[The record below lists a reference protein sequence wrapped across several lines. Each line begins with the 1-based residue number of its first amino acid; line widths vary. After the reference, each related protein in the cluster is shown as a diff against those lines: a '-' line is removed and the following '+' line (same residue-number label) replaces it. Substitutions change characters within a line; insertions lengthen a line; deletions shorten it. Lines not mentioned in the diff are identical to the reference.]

1 MNISESIRARARAQG
16 KKQSDLYRFLG
27 ISDRQW
33 RTWMRYPE
41 QYLTLGRIKVIATL
55 LHTTAGELLRE
66 GET

>member
-1 MNISESIRARARAQG
+1 MSISESIRRRCREQG
-16 KKQSDLYRFLG
+16 KRQSDLYRFLG

>member
-1 MNISESIRARARAQG
+1 
-16 KKQSDLYRFLG
+16 
-27 ISDRQW
+27 
-33 RTWMRYPE
+33 MRYPE